1 MRCTFRPGRTAL
13 TKAAAVLASS
23 AFAVTA
29 LAQQLPLLPGSVSE
43 VSIGLLNGKAQEF
56 VYNPNGSTLSRLDWT
71 MDNVAML
78 NAATSVRLLPWLFL
92 GVKGSINIDGKGTL
106 DDYDFDTG
114 FCPPSTPGHDEC
126 HSRGPTKLRR
136 AALLDIVAGAEFF
149 RGGGVTAAALAGY
162 KSDEYRWQAF
172 GGTANY
178 GILPPGLGISFEQHW
193 TAPYLGLAV
202 GFTTGAFSINGRVI
216 GSPWAN
222 GDDRDD
228 HHFRSLLFFDDFG
241 TTKMVSADVGLAYR
255 VNPYLSLTADY
266 RYLNWGL
273 GKGPTTIHDLTG
285 GPTVV
290 IPGEASGGNNI
301 SHTVS
306 LGVKVDLLPQPLVQD
321 GLKDEPAISPAVW
334 TGWAFGV
341 TSGFEW
347 QRDKWTTTGL
357 LLPPG
362 PPVVSS
368 ASANFDDDGQRAG
381 LFLGY
386 GWRTGSFVWGVEAD
400 VGKSNTNGTR
410 IGIPGTASA
419 ALLAASPD
427 ATVVSA
433 GYDGSVRLR
442 AGVLVVPT
450 LQLYGTGGLAYERIE
465 ASASCAASAGS
476 PWCVADRH
484 QEISKF
490 AVGWTAGVGYEWAL
504 AGNWFT
510 RGEYRYTSLEDVK
523 ATFFAN
529 APIDAVTAKIEPS
542 DHRLEF
548 GLGYRF

>member
-1 MRCTFRPGRTAL
+1 MRCLPRPGRTGL
-13 TKAAAVLASS
+13 MRAAAVLASS
-23 AFAVTA
+23 AFAATA
-29 LAQQLPLLPGSVSE
+29 MAQEAPLLPGSVSE
-43 VSIGLLNGKAQEF
+43 VSVGVLNGKAQEF
-56 VYNPNGSTLSRLDWT
+56 VYGPGGSTLSRLDWT

-92 GVKGSINIDGKGTL
+92 GVKGSINIDGSGSL

-126 HSRGPTKLRR
+126 HSNSPSKLRR
-136 AALLDIVAGAEFF
+136 AALLDIVGGAEFF
-149 RGGGVTAAALAGY
+149 RGGGFTVAALAGY
-162 KSDEYRWQAF
+162 KSDDFRWQAF

-178 GILPPGLGISFEQHW
+178 AVLPPGLGITYEQHW
-193 TAPYLGLAV
+193 TAPYLGLAA
-202 GFTTGAFSINGRVI
+202 GFTAGAFSINGRVI

-222 GDDRDD
+222 GDDQDT

-255 VNPYLSLTADY
+255 INPYLSLTADY

-290 IPGEASGGNNI
+290 VPGDASGGNNV

-306 LGVKVDLLPQPLVQD
+306 LGLKVDLLPGPGVND
-321 GLKDEPAISPAVW
+321 GLKDEPAMRPAVW
-334 TGWAFGV
+334 AGWGVGV
-341 TSGFEW
+341 TSGFDW
-347 QRDKWTTTGL
+347 QHAGWTTTGL
-357 LLPPG
+357 LLPSV
-362 PPVVSS
+362 PPLAATAS
-368 ASANFDDDGQRAG
+368 ASFDDHGQRAD

-386 GWRTGSFVWGVEAD
+386 GWQTGSFVWGVEANL
-400 VGKSNTNGTR
+400 GKANTNATR
-410 IGIPGTASA
+410 LGIPGTASA

-433 GYDGSVRLR
+433 GIDGSLRLR
-442 AGVLVVPT
+442 AGVLVLPT
-450 LQLYGTGGLAYERIE
+450 FQLYGTGGLAAERIE
-465 ASASCAASAGS
+465 ASASCTASAGS
-476 PWCVADRH
+476 PWCVGDRH

-490 AVGWTAGVGYEWAL
+490 ALGWTAGAGYEWAF

-523 ATFFAN
+523 ATFFAS

-548 GLGYRF
+548 GLGYHF